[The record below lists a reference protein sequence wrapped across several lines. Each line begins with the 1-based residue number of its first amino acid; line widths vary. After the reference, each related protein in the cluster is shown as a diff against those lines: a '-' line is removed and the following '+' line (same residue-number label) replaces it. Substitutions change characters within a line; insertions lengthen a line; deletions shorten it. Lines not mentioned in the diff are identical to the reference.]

1 MNIKSILV
9 LTFSTFFLAQVS
21 FAKGLA
27 DRRAEVWS
35 SPEGVEHIHSQQTM
49 RHGPMGGAS
58 GLADRKAN
66 QEDAARVID
75 HTHDVHGHTAAGS
88 EGDYAPHGHKVHRHT
103 VKLAWSELPD
113 GLTAHQKKRLMFDY
127 NEPRH

>member
-9 LTFSTFFLAQVS
+9 LTFSTLFLAQVS

-35 SPEGVEHIHSQQTM
+35 SPTGVEHIHSNQTM
-49 RHGPMGGAS
+49 QRGPMGGTG
-58 GLADRKAN
+58 GLADRKAH
-66 QEDAARVID
+66 QEDAAAVID
-75 HTHDVHGHTAAGS
+75 HIHDMYGHTAAGS
-88 EGDYAPHGHKVHRHT
+88 KGDYEPHSHKAHRHT
-103 VKLAWSELPD
+103 VKSGWSELPD

-127 NEPRH
+127 NGPRH